1 MGHGSSPDLVRV
13 VRRSGSEVLLEA
25 LVDEGVRHVFGNPG
39 TTELP
44 LVDALVGRD
53 EPGYVLALQEAT
65 AVGMADG
72 YGRTSRRP
80 SFVNLHTVGGLA
92 NGLGNLANAVAAGT
106 PMVISAGQQ
115 DRRHL
120 IAEPLLSGD
129 LVGLAGSLVKWSHEV
144 RTLGELGVAVRRAF
158 RLAAA
163 PPTGPV
169 FLGIPMDVLAEAGET
184 LLPPRSQVDDAPL
197 GGSLAELADLLAG
210 AERPGLVVG
219 NELARSEGLEA
230 AVELAGVL
238 GAPVHGQPLAS
249 LLVFPAAHP
258 LWRGPLPFDTA
269 GINAALAAYDRVLVL
284 GADAFLVYPYRP
296 EQATP
301 EGVEL
306 LQVHPDPAQ
315 LGRTHAVRLGVVGDP
330 ARCAAELARLL
341 AGRVPAERR
350 QRVLAESDAWRGEV
364 IARLAGQ
371 VREGREARPLGPAA
385 AVEAVVSR
393 LPANAIL
400 VDEAITAGLFTRAFH
415 RGSDATSY
423 LWSGAGALGW
433 GVPAALGARL
443 AAPERPV
450 VCIVGDG
457 SFMYA
462 PQALW
467 TAARYR
473 LDVLTVVLD
482 NREYRI
488 LKRGLDLMQ
497 GAAARS
503 GSYPGMDL
511 GDPGIDFVTLA
522 GSLGIA
528 GRTVEDADTLEQA
541 VDEALGSGE
550 PRLLHVPISGHETGG
565 GLAPSAS

>member
-1 MGHGSSPDLVRV
+1 MRG
-13 VRRSGSEVLLEA
+13 SGSELLLEA

-53 EPGYVLALQEAT
+53 EPRYVLALQEAT
-65 AVGMADG
+65 AVGMADA
-72 YGRTSRRP
+72 YGRVTRRT
-80 SFVNLHTVGGLA
+80 SFVNLHTVAGLA
-92 NGLGNLANAVAAGT
+92 NGLGNLANAAAAGT
-106 PMVISAGQQ
+106 PMVITAGQQ

-129 LVGLAGSLVKWSHEV
+129 LVGLARPLVKWAHEV
-144 RTLGELGVAVRRAF
+144 RSLGELGVAVRRAF

-169 FLGIPMDVLAEAGET
+169 FLGIPMDVLEEAGEA

-219 NELARSEGLEA
+219 NELARSDGLDA
-230 AVELAGVL
+230 AVELAEAL
-238 GAPVHGQPLAS
+238 GAPVHGQPLGS
-249 LLVFPAAHP
+249 LLAFPSAHP
-258 LWRGPLPFDTA
+258 LWRGPLPLDAA
-269 GINAALAAYDRVLVL
+269 GINATLAVYDRVLVL
-284 GADAFLVYPYRP
+284 GADAFLVYQYSP
-296 EQATP
+296 EQAVP
-301 EGVEL
+301 QGVEL

-315 LGRTHAVRLGVVGDP
+315 LGRTHAVRLGVLGDP

-341 AGRVPAERR
+341 AGRVPAERL
-350 QRVLAESDAWRGEV
+350 QRVLAESEARRGEV
-364 IARLAGQ
+364 VARLAEQ
-371 VREGREARPLGPAA
+371 VSSGREAKPLGPAA
-385 AVEAVVSR
+385 AVHAVLSR
-393 LPANAIL
+393 LPEDGIL

-415 RGSDATSY
+415 RGSDPASY

-433 GVPAALGARL
+433 GVPAALGAKL
-443 AAPERPV
+443 AALERPV

-467 TAARYR
+467 SAARYG
-473 LDVLTVVLD
+473 LGALTVVLD

-488 LKRGLDLMQ
+488 LKRGLDQLQ

-503 GSYPGMDL
+503 GSYLGMDL
-511 GDPGIDFVTLA
+511 GDPGIDFVALA

-528 GRTVEDADTLEQA
+528 GRTVEDAVALEQA
-541 VDEALGSGE
+541 VDEALASGE
-550 PRLLHVPISGHETGG
+550 PRLLHVPISGH
-565 GLAPSAS
+565 SAG